1 MQLFLFTQIQELAK
15 AKWRSPEPYTV
26 SLVEFS
32 AAQLAWFLEDLDRL
46 KQLPSGKFQYLIADR
61 LEKMSL
67 GVQLV
72 GDVFRKDGGVDIIA
86 YPNGG
91 ICTFP
96 FLLAVQAKHHRTIRK
111 TDAPDVRDLHGV
123 ITSRGAPFHMG
134 MMVTNTAFTVDA
146 IWFAANNQTLLRLRD
161 LRDLRRWLN
170 NDFANEHEWRE
181 IPNEIEIAPGVRI
194 AIPKTRILNPGR

>member
-1 MQLFLFTQIQELAK
+1 MQLFLLTQVQELAK
-15 AKWRSPEPYTV
+15 AKWRSPEPYIV

-32 AAQLAWFLEDLDRL
+32 AEQLAWFLEDLDRL
-46 KQLPSGKFQYLIADR
+46 KQLPPDKFQYLIADR
-61 LEKMSL
+61 LEKMGL

-72 GDVFRKDGGVDIIA
+72 GDVFRRDGGVDIIA

-96 FLLAVQAKHHRTIRK
+96 FLLAVQAKHHRTTRK
-111 TDAPDVRDLHGV
+111 TGAPDVRDFYGA
-123 ITSRGAPFHMG
+123 ITSRGAPFHIG
-134 MMVTNTAFTVDA
+134 MMITNTAFTADA
-146 IWFAANNQTLLRLRD
+146 TWFAANNQTLLRLRD

-181 IPNEIEIAPGVRI
+181 IPDEIELAPGVRI
-194 AIPKTRILNPGR
+194 AIPKTSILNPGK